1 MMEPGPVKELSYKDL
16 ELCTDN
22 FSKENYI
29 GDFQFGKIY
38 RGKVLQGKCA
48 EPLPVTVKIWEVSEL
63 YKQYPGDNELRM
75 LDELVLLRHEKLT
88 RHPVMVRLFG
98 YCYEDEHF
106 GVVYDLKS
114 LNTVYNLV
122 PKVSVSRFIVISLD
136 NMANKMVG
144 SEPHKLDNFDWLQRI
159 KVIVGLAHLLKIFH
173 ARNPS
178 YEPFLIRNIAAS
190 HIILDE
196 DYNPKLCD
204 FSMISGGIFPNRA
217 ANRFQY
223 VFGCYGSIES
233 SFHYYGKWST
243 KSDIFAFGVLLLNLI
258 TKRVDRQEER
268 GSDRPFVYE
277 WAQKVYDDDTGK
289 LSRRSL
295 VHGSLEA
302 DPLYIKTD
310 GAKITKLAIQCVEDD
325 PKDRPTI
332 KQVVRS
338 LMKLQIV
345 YRDASIHDMDQ
356 IFRGHDAPKK
366 SPKVGSFIMH

>member
-1 MMEPGPVKELSYKDL
+1 MNCWFARMMEPGPVKELSYKDL
-16 ELCTDN
+16 ELYTEN
-22 FSKENYI
+22 FSRDNYI
-29 GDFQFGKIY
+29 GDFQFGKIC

-48 EPLPVTVKIWEVSEL
+48 EPRLVTVKIWEVSEL
-63 YKQYPGDNELRM
+63 YKQYPGENELRL
-75 LDELVLLRHEKLT
+75 LDELVLLRYEKLT
-88 RHPVMVRLFG
+88 CHPVMVRLFG

-106 GVVYDLKS
+106 GVVYDFKS
-114 LNTVYNLV
+114 LNIVYNLV
-122 PKVSVSRFIVISLD
+122 PK
-136 NMANKMVG
+136 
-144 SEPHKLDNFDWLQRI
+144 DNFDWLQRI
-159 KVIVGLAHLLKIFH
+159 K
-173 ARNPS
+173 
-178 YEPFLIRNIAAS
+178 
-190 HIILDE
+190 

-204 FSMISGGIFPNRA
+204 FSMISSGIFPDRA

-268 GSDRPFVYE
+268 ESDKPFVYE
-277 WAQKVYDDDTGK
+277 WAQKVYDDNTSK

-325 PKDRPTI
+325 PQDRPTI

-345 YRDASIHDMDQ
+345 YHHASDLIKFTVWYVSYKPLHIQ
-356 IFRGHDAPKK
+356 QSHRP
-366 SPKVGSFIMH
+366 SPC